1 MPSVLDRIFGRKP
14 KAEEEPLLKKET
26 MQQVS
31 VEAIKQPEVI
41 KQETPVETPV
51 KVEETKKDF
60 EA

>member
-1 MPSVLDRIFGRKP
+1 MLKEERMPEVP
-14 KAEEEPLLKKET
+14 
-26 MQQVS
+26 
-31 VEAIKQPEVI
+31 VEQIKQPEVI